1 MQPTS
6 PDGMLT
12 RPRTLT
18 PQERARINWALR
30 DDPPVHPGP
39 NPDPWTRL
47 PLIGPLGPEDAK
59 PAPRQPWEARRA
71 A

>member
-6 PDGMLT
+6 RDGMLT
-12 RPRTLT
+12 RPRPLT
-18 PQERARINWALR
+18 PQERARILWALR
-30 DDPPVHPGP
+30 DDPPVHAGP

-47 PLIGPLGPEDAK
+47 PLTGPLAPEVAK
-59 PAPRQPWEARRA
+59 PAPRQPWERA